1 MGRPKKGPREKDL
14 TSRYMSGALD
24 EDRVESEERFSPN
37 TKARQQ
43 DKIVRTALMRAGE
56 ESGADI
62 QTLPIGHVVQVHSRF
77 SDVEHEGKTYLCEV
91 RKTLRR
97 ISETQVVV
105 GDKVR
110 FREAALD
117 EGQIARRASGAA
129 IIRGDMQTAIIEQV
143 LPRETILLRA
153 DSFKAIE
160 QHPIVANAKQMLIV
174 ASLRFPNVKWGLI
187 DRMLIAAQSG
197 GLKPILSINKIDL
210 IDAAEASEDRVDPRA
225 AMAHYQS
232 MGVTLLSTSAINR
245 VGLDELRTTLT
256 GTETVLAGH
265 SGVGKS
271 SLINSIQP
279 QLDLRIGEISRFN
292 DKGRHTTTS
301 ARRYPLDFGG
311 AVIDTPG
318 VKLFGLWGVTSEN
331 LLEYFPDVAAG
342 NAPTWR
348 AESYERIAASLG

>member
-143 LPRETILLRA
+143 LPRETI
-153 DSFKAIE
+153 
-160 QHPIVANAKQMLIV
+160 
-174 ASLRFPNVKWGLI
+174 
-187 DRMLIAAQSG
+187 
-197 GLKPILSINKIDL
+197 
-210 IDAAEASEDRVDPRA
+210 
-225 AMAHYQS
+225 
-232 MGVTLLSTSAINR
+232 
-245 VGLDELRTTLT
+245 
-256 GTETVLAGH
+256 
-265 SGVGKS
+265 
-271 SLINSIQP
+271 
-279 QLDLRIGEISRFN
+279 
-292 DKGRHTTTS
+292 
-301 ARRYPLDFGG
+301 
-311 AVIDTPG
+311 
-318 VKLFGLWGVTSEN
+318 
-331 LLEYFPDVAAG
+331 
-342 NAPTWR
+342 
-348 AESYERIAASLG
+348 

>member
-1 MGRPKKGPREKDL
+1 MGKPKKGPREKDL
-14 TSRYMSGALD
+14 TSRYMSGGLD
-24 EDRVESEERFSPN
+24 EDRVESQERFSPSH
-37 TKARQQ
+37 KARQQ
-43 DKIVRTALMRAGE
+43 NKIERTAQMRAGE

-62 QTLPIGHVVQVHSRF
+62 DTLLIGQVIQVHSRF
-77 SDVEHEGKTYLCEV
+77 SDVEHAGKTYLCEV

-105 GDKVR
+105 GDRVR
-110 FREAALD
+110 FRQAPLD
-117 EGQIARRASGAA
+117 GAQIARRAQGGP
-129 IIRGDMQTAIIEQV
+129 IVRGDMQTAIIEQV
-143 LPRETILLRA
+143 LPRATILLRA

-197 GLKPILSINKIDL
+197 GLKPILCINKIDL
-210 IDAAEASEDRVDPRA
+210 IDEAKSSEDRVDPRA
-225 AMAHYQS
+225 AIAHYQS
-232 MGVTLLSTSAINR
+232 MGIALLSTSATSG
-245 VGLDELRTTLT
+245 VGLDELRATLT
-256 GTETVLAGH
+256 GIETVLAGH

-271 SLINSIQP
+271 SLINAIQP
-279 QLDLRIGEISRFN
+279 TLDLRVGDISNFN
-292 DKGRHTTTS
+292 NKGRHTTTS

-331 LLEYFPDVAAG
+331 LQEYFPDVADG
-342 NAPTWR
+342 SAPTWR